1 MKPYSFLLSAALSAI
16 LVSCTG
22 SPGRTDLKEPVIVT
36 QVPLGYLD
44 DSTRQTYL
52 DDLRNSGVSVVL
64 VSLEDVFCSGAERD
78 SLMARL
84 GRAIRLF
91 EGEGYEVGVWTN
103 TLGYGYPRPQLDT
116 LVPGIRYLTS
126 FEGNTGNAV
135 CATDKGFLELMKDN
149 VRDFARAGARFI
161 LIDDDLV
168 QGVRPGFACVCE
180 GHLALLKEATG
191 RDFTRE
197 QVRDLFTGDSS
208 AERTAYMD
216 ILGGSME
223 DFCRGLRE
231 AVDEVDPG
239 IVMSIC
245 SSYTH
250 FDAEGVDME
259 EIARLLAGKG
269 HTPFLRLSGA
279 TYWPVVA
286 PRFPGETLG
295 DVLDFVRMQTGWFR
309 GRGVVLF
316 DENDPYPRKSD
327 IVPEEWCEIYDKVMM
342 AGGGVNRHKYMCCYT
357 PQDPDRAYVEAHLS
371 DKDDD
376 PVLLDMFAG
385 TSPCGFRVW
394 NAEHLVRETTLP
406 DEYPGNYQMMV
417 RASHSAAAVFLG
429 ANSIP
434 ACFEGKGFPGIVFGD
449 QARLLPPGAAGHGLV
464 LDVPAALALISKG
477 MDVGLERAV
486 PLQMPEYEIFGT
498 DTVAFGAAGGT
509 FFGLVPREDAEA
521 EVISSFV
528 SGGEVVPSCLLCRTR
543 DGLFAIYGW
552 DGYDQLFRQPRNW
565 GGGHRAAQ
573 LKELYRRMAGGESL
587 DAAIS
592 GTDGLYMLAARSSD
606 GGRLS
611 VLVCNPSDKAA
622 PEQDLEVPEGWVPAR
637 SLRTEVSAEPG
648 GFRLPEIP
656 PMGWCAVELKK

>member
-1 MKPYSFLLSAALSAI
+1 
-16 LVSCTG
+16 
-22 SPGRTDLKEPVIVT
+22 
-36 QVPLGYLD
+36 
-44 DSTRQTYL
+44 
-52 DDLRNSGVSVVL
+52 
-64 VSLEDVFCSGAERD
+64 
-78 SLMARL
+78 
-84 GRAIRLF
+84 
-91 EGEGYEVGVWTN
+91 
-103 TLGYGYPRPQLDT
+103 
-116 LVPGIRYLTS
+116 
-126 FEGNTGNAV
+126 
-135 CATDKGFLELMKDN
+135 
-149 VRDFARAGARFI
+149 
-161 LIDDDLV
+161 
-168 QGVRPGFACVCE
+168 
-180 GHLALLKEATG
+180 
-191 RDFTRE
+191 
-197 QVRDLFTGDSS
+197 
-208 AERTAYMD
+208 
-216 ILGGSME
+216 
-223 DFCRGLRE
+223 
-231 AVDEVDPG
+231 
-239 IVMSIC
+239 
-245 SSYTH
+245 
-250 FDAEGVDME
+250 
-259 EIARLLAGKG
+259 
-269 HTPFLRLSGA
+269 
-279 TYWPVVA
+279 
-286 PRFPGETLG
+286 
-295 DVLDFVRMQTGWFR
+295 
-309 GRGVVLF
+309 
-316 DENDPYPRKSD
+316 
-327 IVPEEWCEIYDKVMM
+327 
-342 AGGGVNRHKYMCCYT
+342 MCCYT

-376 PVLLDMFAG
+376 QVLLDMFAG

-417 RASHSAAAVFLG
+417 RASPSAAAVFLG